1 MTHQASYPAR
11 LAEASEM
18 PVLARLWCD
27 AWREAHE
34 AYVPVELTAIRTLE
48 SFEERLRR
56 FGDALRVAGPT
67 GAPLG
72 LCVVKG
78 DELNQLLTSSAAR
91 GQGVAQALIADG
103 EARIAAAGHKMAWLD
118 VVKENDRAIRF
129 YEKCGWR
136 KRGIEVTPLDTLDQP
151 FSLEV
156 LIMEKLLSD

>member
-1 MTHQASYPAR
+1 MIPLVRQ
-11 LAEASEM
+11 AEAAEM
-18 PVLARLWCD
+18 PALARLWRD

-34 AYVPVELTAIRTLE
+34 AYVPAELTAIRTLE

-56 FGDALRVAGPT
+56 FGDALRVAGPSD
-67 GAPLG
+67 APLG
-72 LCVVKG
+72 LCVVKS
-78 DELNQLLTSSAAR
+78 DELNQLFTAPAAR

-103 EARIAAAGHKMAWLD
+103 EVRIAAAGHKMAWLD

-136 KRGIEVTPLDTLDQP
+136 KRGIEVTPLETLDQP

-156 LIMEKLLSD
+156 LIMEKPVSA